1 MSKKDTYFKDEI
13 VVEKFNYGYLKRIL
27 LYALPYKKVFILI
40 MLLMAVAI
48 GVALIPPMLIKYIAD
63 TLSVQGDTRQFIF
76 IISGFALLAAAEIS
90 VNYFHTRLSS
100 NTGHK
105 IIANIR
111 HDIFLKLQRLSFDY
125 YDSRPAGKIIVR
137 VTNYI
142 NELASFFASTLVSF
156 IVNILKAVIVATFM
170 LVLNYRLAL
179 AAFAAIIPLTA
190 AVFVIR
196 HFVAKIFRLQRA
208 KDANRT
214 AFLVESIMG
223 RNIIQSFNCSQEYRG
238 IYMNVHG
245 ECADNWKKAIMVNE
259 LNGVFV
265 DFLWNAGVIF
275 IYALSISLIAGG
287 ELQIGTV
294 IAFFSYMSMFNV
306 PLTSLANI
314 LQQLAHTSSNL
325 ERIFETMDTPP
336 AIADSPDAVNLENA
350 QGEIMFENVDFGYE
364 KGKYILKN
372 FNLTIKKGER
382 VALVGHTGAGKSTII
397 HLLTRFYDVT
407 KGDIKIDGI
416 DINKI
421 SLYSLR
427 RNVGVLMQ
435 DNFLFKGP
443 IIDNIRYGRLDA
455 TDEECI
461 EAARKVYASEFIER
475 LPRGYYTE
483 LSERGEGL
491 SAGERQLLSFARIV
505 LKNPPIIILD
515 EATSSIDTQTEKKI
529 QQALEIML
537 SGRTSII
544 IAHRLSTIKNCD
556 RILYIAGGGIA
567 EEGTHQSLMEKKG
580 LYYDLNIGETD
591 DAN

>member
-1 MSKKDTYFKDEI
+1 
-13 VVEKFNYGYLKRIL
+13 
-27 LYALPYKKVFILI
+27 
-40 MLLMAVAI
+40 
-48 GVALIPPMLIKYIAD
+48 
-63 TLSVQGDTRQFIF
+63 
-76 IISGFALLAAAEIS
+76 
-90 VNYFHTRLSS
+90 
-100 NTGHK
+100 
-105 IIANIR
+105 
-111 HDIFLKLQRLSFDY
+111 
-125 YDSRPAGKIIVR
+125 
-137 VTNYI
+137 
-142 NELASFFASTLVSF
+142 
-156 IVNILKAVIVATFM
+156 
-170 LVLNYRLAL
+170 
-179 AAFAAIIPLTA
+179 
-190 AVFVIR
+190 
-196 HFVAKIFRLQRA
+196 
-208 KDANRT
+208 
-214 AFLVESIMG
+214 
-223 RNIIQSFNCSQEYRG
+223 
-238 IYMNVHG
+238 
-245 ECADNWKKAIMVNE
+245 
-259 LNGVFV
+259 
-265 DFLWNAGVIF
+265 
-275 IYALSISLIAGG
+275 
-287 ELQIGTV
+287 
-294 IAFFSYMSMFNV
+294 
-306 PLTSLANI
+306 
-314 LQQLAHTSSNL
+314 
-325 ERIFETMDTPP
+325 MDTPP